1 MAGKTWTE
9 KEIKD
14 LIKDTLKQELK
25 SVNKEIE
32 SKTDE
37 AKVKEIVRTTLVQ
50 MYKYLWQKSSTYI
63 KQI

>member
-1 MAGKTWTE
+1 MTTKTWTE

-25 SVNKEIE
+25 GVKKEIE

>member
-1 MAGKTWTE
+1 MAAKTWTE

-14 LIKDTLKQELK
+14 LIKDALKQEMK
-25 SVNKEIE
+25 GVNKEIE